1 MIAWLPG
8 ITFALRLGPHDSS
21 LVETMQYF
29 LAAALMLGMLSGNS
43 ALSQEAEGVANYAYA
58 IFFGTGK
65 YSVSDRNIYVLRAPL
80 VFTLRE
86 PDYAHGK
93 AGLRLLVPAAAG
105 ITDFDEFTDI
115 PGLRVDDLQTAS
127 VAPGIEA
134 QIPIKENWLLSPFGQ
149 AGLGWDFNSSE
160 NSLIW
165 GVGARSRAWFG
176 EGQRFVLG
184 GEILW
189 AGNRPNT
196 AQPNTRF
203 SRVAIGGEY
212 KWPTRWSAFG
222 RRLHLLPRL
231 VQTFYLDPADIDQPR
246 DTTRINR
253 STEIG
258 LSLGLETP
266 LVILGYPFVQGGISV
281 EFADGVKAIKLITRF
296 PY

>member
-1 MIAWLPG
+1 M
-8 ITFALRLGPHDSS
+8 H
-21 LVETMQYF
+21 YF
-29 LAAALMLGMLSGNS
+29 LGAALMLSLLSSGS
-43 ALSQEAEGVANYAYA
+43 ALAQETEGVANYAYA

-65 YSVSDRNIYVLRAPL
+65 YSVSDRDIYVLRAPL

-86 PDYAHGK
+86 ADYTQGAP
-93 AGLRLLVPAAAG
+93 GLKLLVPVATG
-105 ITDFDEFTDI
+105 ITNFDEFTDL
-115 PGLRVDDLQTAS
+115 PDLRVDDLQTAS
-127 VAPGIEA
+127 VAPGLEV
-134 QIPIKENWLLSPFGQ
+134 QVPVSENWLISPFGH

-160 NSLIW
+160 NSFIW

-176 EGQRFVLG
+176 EGQRFLLG
-184 GEILW
+184 GELLW

-196 AQPNTRF
+196 AQPATRF

-212 KWPTRWSAFG
+212 KWPIRWSAFG
-222 RRLHLLPRL
+222 RRLNLLPRV

-266 LVILGYPFVQGGISV
+266 IVILGYPFVQGGVSL
-281 EFADGVKAIKLITRF
+281 EFADGVKAIKLITAF
-296 PY
+296 PF

>member
-1 MIAWLPG
+1 
-8 ITFALRLGPHDSS
+8 
-21 LVETMQYF
+21 MQYF

-86 PDYAHGK
+86 PDYAQGE

-115 PGLRVDDLQTAS
+115 PGLRVEDLQTAS
-127 VAPGIEA
+127 VAPGLEA

-160 NSLIW
+160 NSFIW
-165 GVGARSRAWFG
+165 GVGVRSRAWFG
-176 EGQRFVLG
+176 EGQRFCCSAARFSGRV
-184 GEILW
+184 I
-189 AGNRPNT
+189 ART
-196 AQPNTRF
+196 RQQPNTRF

-266 LVILGYPFVQGGISV
+266 LVILGYPFVQGGVSV